1 MPDPTADPSAGPAPD
16 PDRVADPVDLA
27 AIGADLQWTDREAGR
42 STVERM
48 PAGAGRLT
56 ALADWLGSVQ
66 GACPPRAPE
75 RVRLVQFGRSGAAAA
90 AELAAEAGVGVRVL
104 DELPQDPAAA
114 LGAGISVAD
123 REIDGGADLV
133 IAACPG
139 TGLAATVAISVLTD
153 TEPVRALTRGAAATD
168 PDAWMR
174 RTAQVRDRRRAVAP
188 LRERPGRLVAELGDP
203 ALAAA
208 TGYVLQAAVRR
219 TPVLLDGTAAAA
231 AALLAY
237 QAQTRIVRWLAA
249 AATSPDPAYGL
260 AITTLG
266 LRCLLELEWGG
277 GDGTAALLALPLL
290 RTAARLAA
298 DGPDGSDGPA
308 DAPAAHDRPEPG
320 R

>member
-1 MPDPTADPSAGPAPD
+1 MPVPTADPSAEPSEPDRD
-16 PDRVADPVDLA
+16 PDEHADAVDLA
-27 AIGADLQWTDREAGR
+27 SLGADLQWTDREAGR
-42 STVERM
+42 RAADRM

-66 GACPPRAPE
+66 AASPPRRPE
-75 RVRLVQFGRSGAAAA
+75 RVRLVQFGRAGGPAAT
-90 AELAAEAGVGVRVL
+90 ELAAEAGVGIRVL
-104 DELPQDPAAA
+104 DELPDDPTAA

-123 REIDGGADLV
+123 REVDGGADLV
-133 IAACPG
+133 IAACPD
-139 TGLAATVAISVLTD
+139 TGIGAAVAISVLTD
-153 TEPVRALTRGAAATD
+153 TEPVRVLARGPAATD

-174 RTAQVRDRRRAVAP
+174 RTAQVRDRRHAVAP
-188 LRERPGRLVAELGDP
+188 LRDRPGRLVAELGDP

-219 TPVLLDGTAAAA
+219 TPVLLDGTAAVA
-231 AALLAY
+231 AALLGY

-260 AITTLG
+260 AVATLG
-266 LRCLLELEWGG
+266 LRCLLELDSSG

-298 DGPDGSDGPA
+298 LGPEQPVEV
-308 DAPAAHDRPEPG
+308 PR
-320 R
+320 